1 MSGNETTGGQARAEL
16 ERKARGGWRFY
27 RAMAMVTGVMLLLL
41 VVEMVLVYLV
51 QVGPDVERWIAW
63 IPFAHGWIYVV
74 YLVSVFNLWSRM
86 RWSLGRMALLV
97 VAGVVPVLSF
107 VMEHRA
113 HGWFEADLPHVLDRE
128 RTTLAP

>member
-1 MSGNETTGGQARAEL
+1 MSGNETTGGPASAEL

-51 QVGPDVERWIAW
+51 GVGPDVERWITW
-63 IPFAHGWIYVV
+63 IPFVHGWIYVV

-86 RWSLGRMALLV
+86 RWSLGRMALLI

>member
-1 MSGNETTGGQARAEL
+1 MSGNDTRREQDRAEL

-27 RAMAMVTGVMLLLL
+27 RTMAMITGVMLLLL

-51 QVGPDVERWIAW
+51 QVGPEVVAWIAW

-86 RWSLGRMALLV
+86 RWSVGRMTALV
-97 VAGVVPVLSF
+97 VAGVIPVLSF

-113 HGWFEADLPHVLDRE
+113 NGWFEADLPQVLDRQ
-128 RTTLAP
+128 RTTLGP

>member
-1 MSGNETTGGQARAEL
+1 MSERAAGEELAEL
-16 ERKARGGWRFY
+16 ERKARGAWRFY
-27 RAMAMVTGVMLLLL
+27 QVMAMVTGVMLLLL
-41 VVEMVLVYLV
+41 VLEMVLVYLV
-51 QVGPDVERWIAW
+51 EVGPEVVDWIAW

-86 RWSLGRMALLV
+86 RWGVGRMAALI
-97 VAGVVPVLSF
+97 VAGVIPVLSF

-113 HGWFEADLPHVLDRE
+113 KGWFAADLPQLLERR

>member
-1 MSGNETTGGQARAEL
+1 MSGNETAAAAERVEL
-16 ERKARGGWRFY
+16 ARKARGAWSFY
-27 RAMAMVTGVMLLLL
+27 RVMALITGVMLLLL

-51 QVGPDVERWIAW
+51 QVEPDVESWIAW

-86 RWSLGRMALLV
+86 RWSLGRMAALV
-97 VAGVVPVLSF
+97 IAGVVPVLSF

-113 HGWFEADLPHVLDRE
+113 KTWFEADLPHVLDRD

>member
-1 MSGNETTGGQARAEL
+1 MSENEAAAAQERAEL
-16 ERKARGGWRFY
+16 ERKAHGTWRFY
-27 RAMAMVTGVMLLLL
+27 RVMAMVTGVMLLLL
-41 VVEMVLVYLV
+41 VAEMVLVYLV
-51 QVGPDVERWIAW
+51 RVGPDVKSWIAW

-86 RWSLGRMALLV
+86 RWSLGRMAALV

-113 HGWFEADLPHVLDRE
+113 QGWFATDLPRLLERD